1 MPGVSKEQI
10 AAAKKMTAIEF
21 LRRYRSTDL
30 VKSSAHGEFE
40 LRSHDS
46 FKINGESSI
55 WHWKSR
61 GIGGKS
67 ALDYLVHVEQCG
79 FVEAVRMLCDEVPGY
94 IPVPHEAVEQKRPAF
109 TLPPAAPNNARV
121 VAYLCGRG
129 ISPVV
134 LSYCVDRGLVYESL
148 PYHNCV
154 FVGKD
159 ETGTA
164 RYAALRGTY
173 SYGRPFKA
181 ETPGSDK
188 RYGFCIPPLHPSTT
202 VAVFEAAIDAMA
214 EMTLSDNTA
223 DKYRLSLGGIYA
235 PEQENVE
242 IKTPVALVEFLRQ
255 HPEVDTIQ
263 LCTDND
269 EPGRN
274 AALAIARNLGGKYKV
289 SLCLPQIEGGDYA
302 DLAKQIKQ
310 ARRAC
315 TRHRTEL
322 AR

>member
-1 MPGVSKEQI
+1 
-10 AAAKKMTAIEF
+10 
-21 LRRYRSTDL
+21 
-30 VKSSAHGEFE
+30 
-40 LRSHDS
+40 
-46 FKINGESSI
+46 
-55 WHWKSR
+55 
-61 GIGGKS
+61 
-67 ALDYLVHVEQCG
+67 
-79 FVEAVRMLCDEVPGY
+79 MLCDEVPGY
-94 IPVPHEAVEQKRPAF
+94 IPVAHEEVEQKRPEF
-109 TLPPAAPNNARV
+109 SLPPAARNNARV

-154 FVGKD
+154 FIGKD
-159 ETGTA
+159 KNGTA

-173 SYGRPFKA
+173 SHGRPFKA

-235 PEQENVE
+235 PKEENVE

-255 HPEVDTIQ
+255 HPDVDTIQ
-263 LCTDND
+263 LCMDND
-269 EPGRN
+269 EPGRH
-274 AALAIARNLGGKYKV
+274 AALAIARNLGSKYKV

-310 ARRAC
+310 ARCAC
-315 TRHRTEL
+315 TRHRAEA

>member
-1 MPGVSKEQI
+1 M
-10 AAAKKMTAIEF
+10 
-21 LRRYRSTDL
+21 
-30 VKSSAHGEFE
+30 
-40 LRSHDS
+40 
-46 FKINGESSI
+46 
-55 WHWKSR
+55 
-61 GIGGKS
+61 
-67 ALDYLVHVEQCG
+67 
-79 FVEAVRMLCDEVPGY
+79 
-94 IPVPHEAVEQKRPAF
+94 
-109 TLPPAAPNNARV
+109 
-121 VAYLCGRG
+121 
-129 ISPVV
+129 V

-214 EMTLSDNTA
+214 EMTLSDNTT

-235 PEQENVE
+235 PEQANVE

-255 HPEVDTIQ
+255 HPDVDTIQ
-263 LCTDND
+263 LCMDND

-274 AALAIARNLGGKYKV
+274 AALAIARNLGAKYKV